1 MSDEKETVIAISNNA
16 ILRRAPQEIINEAND
31 GRRTQDYIDD
41 LVFAINQR
49 QAAFLKNIIEN
60 YCIES
65 ILDLSCGNGD
75 LAVLLAGWD
84 KDVTTLKQDPAQV
97 DKVHLKSVLAGVHM
111 TVSHGDIRDLSSIY
125 KERFNLITCFHN
137 SLPRLVNEADIW
149 GTLAQIYLRLEPGGV
164 LLIQT
169 LNYDYLLN
177 ENSDILSAL
186 KGYYGKLG
194 INVSFNRGQDKSSA
208 GLVFKVSDNSGG
220 RKKEKEFI
228 VPIRPICQRELNI
241 WLAELGYEKI
251 ENHGVNNK
259 NSKNLEPWEV
269 VTMAFRP
276 FSTGHD

>member
-16 ILRRAPQEIINEAND
+16 ILRRAHQETINEANN

-49 QAAFLKNIIEN
+49 QAAFFKNIIEN

-65 ILDLSCGNGD
+65 ILDLSFGNGD
-75 LAVLLAGWD
+75 LAVLLAGWN
-84 KDVTTLKQDPAQV
+84 KDVTTLRQDSAQV

-111 TVSHGDIRDLSSIY
+111 TVSPGDIRDLSSIY

-149 GTLAQIYLRLEPGGV
+149 GTLAQIYLRLEPGGI

-177 ENSDILSAL
+177 GNSDILSAL

-194 INVSFNRGQDKSSA
+194 INVSFNRGQDKASA
-208 GLVFKVSDNSGG
+208 GLVFKVLDSRGG

-241 WLAELGYEKI
+241 WLVELGYEKI
-251 ENHGVNNK
+251 ENYGVNNK

-269 VTMAFRP
+269 ITMAFRP

>member
-1 MSDEKETVIAISNNA
+1 LSDEKETVIAISNNA
-16 ILRRAPQEIINEAND
+16 ILRRPPQETINEANN
-31 GRRTQDYIDD
+31 GCRTQDYIDD

-49 QAAFLKNIIEN
+49 QAAFFKNILEN

-75 LAVLLAGWD
+75 LAVLLAGWN
-84 KDVTTLKQDPAQV
+84 KDVTTLRQDSAQV
-97 DKVHLKSVLAGVHM
+97 DKVNLKSVLAGVHM

-137 SLPRLVNEADIW
+137 SLPRLANEADIW
-149 GTLAQIYLRLEPGGV
+149 GTLAQIYLRLEPGGI

-177 ENSDILSAL
+177 GNKDILSAL

-194 INVSFNRGQDKSSA
+194 INVSFNRGQDKAPA
-208 GLVFKVSDNSGG
+208 GLVFKVLVSSGG
-220 RKKEKEFI
+220 RKEKEFI

-251 ENHGVNNK
+251 ENYGANNK
-259 NSKNLEPWEV
+259 NSKNLETWEV
-269 VTMAFRP
+269 ITMAFRP